1 MVWSKAWTLHLPQCS
16 AAWAYQMRLN
26 SLHSLPGNSYRIC
39 LSFFFLMTNWE
50 QDVILNTS
58 DCWFSLPH
66 FLIKFYLI
74 SLSILINCLL
84 DNVWILSG
92 EVTCLSLIGVK
103 GLLLFPRLTYQ
114 LKPNSMESFI
124 FWHGHKDLLE
134 VELEFFSASFLLICN
149 KSSTNVELL
158 LLSVFCW
165 FLFLLQCLLQLW
177 ELLSRAFNS
186 GKENKE

>member
-1 MVWSKAWTLHLPQCS
+1 MLVWSRAWTLHLPQCS

-26 SLHSLPGNSYRIC
+26 SLHSLPGNPYCIC

-50 QDVILNTS
+50 QDLLLNTS

-74 SLSILINCLL
+74 SLSILIHCLL

-103 GLLLFPRLTYQ
+103 GLLLFPDSLTNSNQTPWNSLSFGMDTRIY
-114 LKPNSMESFI
+114 LKLNSN
-124 FWHGHKDLLE
+124 
-134 VELEFFSASFLLICN
+134 SFLLPFC
-149 KSSTNVELL
+149 
-158 LLSVFCW
+158 LSVINHP
-165 FLFLLQCLLQLW
+165 LT
-177 ELLSRAFNS
+177 
-186 GKENKE
+186 